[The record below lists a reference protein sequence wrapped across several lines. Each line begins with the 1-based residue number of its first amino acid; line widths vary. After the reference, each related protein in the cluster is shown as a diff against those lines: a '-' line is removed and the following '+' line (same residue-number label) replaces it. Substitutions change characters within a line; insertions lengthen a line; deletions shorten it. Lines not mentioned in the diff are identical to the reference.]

1 MPGGRS
7 HFIRRSGKGGF
18 NVLPPAADKAAM
30 SELSDPPFVA
40 RPVSSNLT
48 LALARRIG
56 LHAYGNRIL
65 ALMLFLL
72 HAAFV
77 WGRGET
83 WGQAMVLAH
92 YGIFLLWQPFFS
104 GQQHLPWPRA
114 LGVLLVG
121 AALAVIDSSWA
132 ATLWVILLAGL
143 LAGVTVSLK
152 PIRQRL
158 GLWLAVLYLLLLLF
172 LWFLPRGFGVSVQ
185 YGGHTLLLR
194 DSLLI
199 LPALL
204 MLFPSPG
211 LQRQTGIVDL
221 LYTLLF
227 VLVIGVLALGSFAAM
242 QLTHTDYARGVLI
255 SLGSITLSLL
265 IIAWLWQPR
274 GEASGLRNLFS
285 RYVLSLGLPLE
296 EWLKQLSDSADREP
310 DPEVFLREA
319 MAGFTHLPWSTGV
332 TWSTLQSQGELGQKS
347 RHSVAFSHQGVEV
360 HFYTDAPVN
369 PAFALHL
376 RLLTEIIGY
385 FHAAKTRE
393 RMMQANAYTQAI
405 YETGSRL
412 THDVKNLLQSLKTLC
427 SAAEHSR
434 PDQAMSLQTLMQ
446 RQLPQMAKRL
456 EITLD
461 KLKSPT
467 SASDRKEILSREW
480 WRNLNNRYARDG
492 INFHADDANAAAW
505 LPQELFDSVADNL
518 VQNALRK
525 RLQEPETRIRV
536 DLQTSPML
544 SLTVCDTGSMAA
556 AEVTEKL
563 FHEPVTTHDGLGIG
577 LYQAAKQATEL
588 KYRLRLR
595 ENREGYICF
604 ELAQMAEH

>member
-1 MPGGRS
+1 MGRMS
-7 HFIRRSGKGGF
+7 EAPDF
-18 NVLPPAADKAAM
+18 LPPSNATT
-30 SELSDPPFVA
+30 P
-40 RPVSSNLT
+40 SSLT
-48 LALARRIG
+48 LAVARRVG

-65 ALMLFLL
+65 GLMLLLL
-72 HAAFV
+72 HAAYV
-77 WGRGET
+77 WGQGEA

-92 YGIFLLWQPFFS
+92 YGVFLLWQPFFS

-114 LGVLLVG
+114 IGVLAVG
-121 AALAVIDSSWA
+121 AALVVLDSIWA
-132 ATLWVILLAGL
+132 AALWAVLLAGL

-152 PIRQRL
+152 PLKERI
-158 GLWLAVLYLLLLLF
+158 GLWLAVIYLLLLLF
-172 LWFLPRGFGVSVQ
+172 AWLLPHGFGLPVRQ
-185 YGGHTLLLR
+185 DGLTLLLR
-194 DSLLI
+194 DSMLM
-199 LPALL
+199 LPVL
-204 MLFPSPG
+204 MILFPSPSP
-211 LQRQTGIVDL
+211 QQQTGIVDL
-221 LYTLLF
+221 LYTMLF
-227 VLVIGVLALGSFAAM
+227 VLVIGVLALGSYAAM
-242 QLTHTDYARGVLI
+242 QLTHSDYGRGVLI
-255 SLGSITLSLL
+255 SLGTMSLSLL

-310 DPEVFLREA
+310 DPEIFLHQA

-332 TWSTLQSQGELGQKS
+332 TWSTAQSQGELGAQS
-347 RHSVAFSHQGVEV
+347 RHSVSFSHQGVEV
-360 HFYTDAPVN
+360 RFYTDAPVN

-434 PDQAMSLQTLMQ
+434 PDQAMSLQSLMQ

-467 SASDRKEILSREW
+467 SAADRKEIMAREW
-480 WRNLNNRYARDG
+480 WRNLNNRYGRDNV
-492 INFHADDANAAAW
+492 NFHADDANASAW

-525 RLQEPETRIRV
+525 RLSAPELHIRV
-536 DLQTSPML
+536 DLQTSPIC
-544 SLTVCDTGSMAA
+544 SLTVCDTGEMAA
-556 AEVTEKL
+556 ENVTEKL
-563 FHEPVTTHDGLGIG
+563 FHAPVSTHDGLGIG

-588 KYRLRLR
+588 GYRLRLR
-595 ENREGYICF
+595 ENREGYVCF
-604 ELAQMAEH
+604 ELAQLSEAG

>member
-1 MPGGRS
+1 
-7 HFIRRSGKGGF
+7 
-18 NVLPPAADKAAM
+18 M
-30 SELSDPPFVA
+30 SESPDPAIASEPA
-40 RPVSSNLT
+40 PSNLS
-48 LALARRIG
+48 LVVAQRVGSQR
-56 LHAYGNRIL
+56 YGNRIL
-65 ALMLFLL
+65 ALMLLLL

-77 WGRGET
+77 WGRSEP

-92 YGIFLLWQPFFS
+92 YGVFLLWQPFFS
-104 GQQHLPWPRA
+104 GQKHLPWPRA
-114 LGVLLVG
+114 LAVLAVG
-121 AALAVIDSSWA
+121 AALAVLDSIWA
-132 ATLWVILLAGL
+132 AALWSVLLAGL
-143 LAGVTVSLK
+143 LGGVTVSLK
-152 PIRQRL
+152 PMKERM

-172 LWFLPRGFGVSVQ
+172 LWILPQGFGLPVKHNAFTV
-185 YGGHTLLLR
+185 LLR
-194 DSLLI
+194 DSLLA
-199 LPALL
+199 LPALML
-204 MLFPSPG
+204 LFPSPG

-242 QLTHTDYARGVLI
+242 VLTHTDYGRAVFI
-255 SLGSITLSLL
+255 SLGTLLLSLAV
-265 IIAWLWQPR
+265 IAWLWQPR
-274 GEASGLRNLFS
+274 GETSGLRNLFS

-296 EWLKQLSDSADREP
+296 EWLKQLSDSADNEP
-310 DPEVFLREA
+310 DPEVFLRQA

-332 TWSTLQSQGELGQKS
+332 TWSTAQSQGELGAPS
-347 RHSVAFSHQGVEV
+347 RHSVSFAHQGVEV
-360 HFYTDAPVN
+360 RFFTDAPVN

-434 PDQAMSLQTLMQ
+434 PDQAMSLQSLMQ

-467 SASDRKEILSREW
+467 TAADRKEILAREW
-480 WRNLNNRYARDG
+480 WRNLNNRYGRDVVT
-492 INFHADDANAAAW
+492 FHVDDANASAW

-518 VQNALRK
+518 MQNALRK
-525 RLQEPETRIRV
+525 RLREPELRIRIE
-536 DLQTSPML
+536 LQTSPVC
-544 SLTVCDTGSMAA
+544 SLMVCDTGASAPE
-556 AEVTEKL
+556 EVVEKL
-563 FHEPVTTHDGLGIG
+563 FHAPVSTHDGLGIG
-577 LYQAAKQATEL
+577 LYQAAKQAAEL
-588 KYRLRLR
+588 GYRLHLR
-595 ENREGYICF
+595 ENREGYVCF
-604 ELAQMAEH
+604 ELAQVA

>member
-1 MPGGRS
+1 
-7 HFIRRSGKGGF
+7 
-18 NVLPPAADKAAM
+18 M
-30 SELSDPPFVA
+30 SESFHPAPQGEPPLSKLSAAVA
-40 RPVSSNLT
+40 QRFDLQ
-48 LALARRIG
+48 R
-56 LHAYGNRIL
+56 YGNSIL
-65 ALMLFLL
+65 LLMLVLL
-72 HAAFV
+72 HAGFV
-77 WGRGET
+77 WGRGEA

-92 YGIFLLWQPFFS
+92 YGVFLLWQPFFS

-114 LGVLLVG
+114 IGVLAVG
-121 AALAVIDSSWA
+121 AALAALDSIWA
-132 ATLWVILLAGL
+132 AALWAVLLAGL
-143 LAGVTVSLK
+143 LGGVTVSLK
-152 PIRQRL
+152 PLKERI

-172 LWFLPRGFGVSVQ
+172 LWLLPQGFGLPVREDA
-185 YGGHTLLLR
+185 YTAMLR
-194 DSLLI
+194 DSLL
-199 LPALL
+199 ALL
-204 MLFPSPG
+204 VLMIAFPSPG
-211 LQRQTGIVDL
+211 LQRQAGIVDL

-227 VLVIGVLALGSFAAM
+227 VLVIGVLSLGSYAAM
-242 QLTHTDYARGVLI
+242 QLTHTDYASGVFI
-255 SLGSITLSLL
+255 SLGTLTVSLL

-296 EWLKQLSDSADREP
+296 EWLKQLSDSADSEP
-310 DPEVFLREA
+310 DPEIFLREA

-332 TWSTLQSQGELGQKS
+332 TWSTAQTQGELGERS

-360 HFYTDAPVN
+360 RFFTDAPVN

-434 PDQAMSLQTLMQ
+434 PDQAMSLQSLMQ

-461 KLKSPT
+461 KLRSPS
-467 SASDRKEILSREW
+467 SAADRKEILAREW
-480 WRNLNNRYARDG
+480 WRNLNNRYGRDAV
-492 INFHADDANAAAW
+492 NFHVDDANASAW

-525 RLQEPETRIRV
+525 RLREPELRIRV
-536 DLQTSPML
+536 DLLTSPII
-544 SLTVCDTGSMAA
+544 SLTVCDTGGMAPE
-556 AEVTEKL
+556 EVTEKL
-563 FHEPVTTHDGLGIG
+563 FHAPVSTHDGLGIG
-577 LYQAAKQATEL
+577 LYQASKQAAEL
-588 KYRLRLR
+588 GYRLRLR
-595 ENREGYICF
+595 ENREGYVCF
-604 ELAQMAEH
+604 ELAQVVEHGL

>member
-1 MPGGRS
+1 MSETPDK
-7 HFIRRSGKGGF
+7 FPF
-18 NVLPPAADKAAM
+18 APPPA
-30 SELSDPPFVA
+30 SQLSLAVA
-40 RPVSSNLT
+40 QRV
-48 LALARRIG
+48 G
-56 LHAYGNRIL
+56 LQPYGNRIL

-77 WGRGET
+77 WGRGEA

-114 LGVLLVG
+114 LGVLAVG
-121 AALAVIDSSWA
+121 AALAILDSIWA
-132 ATLWVILLAGL
+132 TALWAVLLAGL
-143 LAGVTVSLK
+143 LGGVTVSLK
-152 PIRQRL
+152 PLKERI

-172 LWFLPRGFGVSVQ
+172 LWLLPQGFGLPIRNDPYTILV
-185 YGGHTLLLR
+185 R
-194 DSLLI
+194 DSLLA
-199 LPALL
+199 LPAL
-204 MLFPSPG
+204 MILFPSPS
-211 LQRQTGIVDL
+211 LQRQTGVVDL

-227 VLVIGVLALGSFAAM
+227 VLVIGVLALGSYAAM
-242 QLTHTDYARGVLI
+242 QLTQTNYAHGVLI
-255 SLGSITLSLL
+255 SMSTVTLSLL
-265 IIAWLWQPR
+265 IIGWLWQPR

-310 DPEVFLREA
+310 DPEIFLREA
-319 MAGFTHLPWSTGV
+319 MAGFIHLPWSTGV
-332 TWSTLQSQGELGQKS
+332 TWSTAQSQGELGQQS
-347 RHSVAFSHQGVEV
+347 RYSVAFSHQGVEV
-360 HFYTDAPVN
+360 RFFTDAPVN

-434 PDQAMSLQTLMQ
+434 PDQAMSLQSLMQ

-467 SASDRKEILSREW
+467 TAADRKEIMAREW
-480 WRNLNNRYARDG
+480 WRNLNNRYGRDA
-492 INFHADDANAAAW
+492 INFHVDDANASAW

-525 RLQEPETRIRV
+525 RLQDPGVRIRV
-536 DLQTSPML
+536 DMLTSPIV
-544 SLTVCDTGSMAA
+544 SLTVCDTGEMAVD
-556 AEVTEKL
+556 EVTEKL
-563 FHEPVTTHDGLGIG
+563 FHAPVSTHDGLGIG
-577 LYQAAKQATEL
+577 LYQAAKQAADL
-588 KYRLRLR
+588 GYRLRLR
-595 ENREGYICF
+595 ENREGYVCF
-604 ELAQMAEH
+604 ELAQVSN

>member
-1 MPGGRS
+1 
-7 HFIRRSGKGGF
+7 
-18 NVLPPAADKAAM
+18 M
-30 SELSDPPFVA
+30 SETPDPSLSVEPAP
-40 RPVSSNLT
+40 SNLT
-48 LALARRIG
+48 LAVAQHVG
-56 LHAYGNRIL
+56 LQRYGNRIL
-65 ALMLFLL
+65 ALMLLLL

-77 WGRGET
+77 WGRGEP

-104 GQQHLPWPRA
+104 GQQHLPWLRA
-114 LGVLLVG
+114 LGVLAVG
-121 AALAVIDSSWA
+121 AALAVLDSIWA
-132 ATLWVILLAGL
+132 AALWAVLLAGL
-143 LAGVTVSLK
+143 LGGVTVSLK
-152 PIRQRL
+152 PVKERL

-172 LWFLPRGFGVSVQ
+172 IWLLPQGFGLPIRQ
-185 YGGHTLLLR
+185 DAYTMLLR
-194 DSLLI
+194 DSLLA
-199 LPALL
+199 LPAL
-204 MLFPSPG
+204 MILFPSPG
-211 LQRQTGIVDL
+211 LQRQTSVVDL

-227 VLVIGVLALGSFAAM
+227 VLVIGVLALGSYAAM
-242 QLTHTDYARGVLI
+242 QLTQTDYGHGVLI
-255 SLGSITLSLL
+255 SLGTLSLSL
-265 IIAWLWQPR
+265 LVIAWLWQPR
-274 GEASGLRNLFS
+274 GEATGLRNLFS

-332 TWSTLQSQGELGQKS
+332 TWSTAQTEGELGQRS

-360 HFYTDAPVN
+360 HFFTDAPVN

-393 RMMQANAYTQAI
+393 RLMQANAYTQAI

-434 PDQAMSLQTLMQ
+434 PDQAMSLQSLMQ

-467 SASDRKEILSREW
+467 TAADRKEILAREW
-480 WRNLNNRYARDG
+480 WRNLNNRYGRDG
-492 INFHADDANAAAW
+492 ITFQADDANASAW

-518 VQNALRK
+518 MQNALRK
-525 RLQEPETRIRV
+525 RLGEPELRIRV
-536 DLQTSPML
+536 ELTTSPMI
-544 SLTVCDTGSMAA
+544 SLVVCDTGAMAQE
-556 AEVTEKL
+556 EVTEKL
-563 FHEPVTTHDGLGIG
+563 FHAPVSTHDGLGIG

-588 KYRLRLR
+588 DYRLRLR
-595 ENREGYICF
+595 ENREGYVCF
-604 ELAQMAEH
+604 ELAQIDEAG

>member
-1 MPGGRS
+1 
-7 HFIRRSGKGGF
+7 
-18 NVLPPAADKAAM
+18 M
-30 SELSDPPFVA
+30 SESSGPPFITEA
-40 RPVSSNLT
+40 APASLS
-48 LALARRIG
+48 LALARRVG
-56 LHAYGNRIL
+56 LQAYGNRIL

-77 WGRGET
+77 WGRGEA

-114 LGVLLVG
+114 LGILVVG
-121 AALAVIDSSWA
+121 AALAVIDSTWA
-132 ATLWVILLAGL
+132 AVLWVMLLAGL
-143 LAGVTVSLK
+143 LGGVTVGLK
-152 PIRQRL
+152 PMQERL
-158 GLWLAVLYLLLLLF
+158 GLWLAVVYLLLLLF
-172 LWFLPRGFGVSVQ
+172 LWLLPQSFGLPVQ
-185 YGGHTLLLR
+185 RNGYTVLLR
-194 DSLLI
+194 DSLLV

-204 MLFPSPG
+204 ILFPSPG

-227 VLVIGVLALGSFAAM
+227 VLVIGVLALGSYAAM
-242 QLTHTDYARGVLI
+242 QLTQTDYAHGVLI
-255 SLGSITLSLL
+255 SMGTIALSLL

-310 DPEVFLREA
+310 DPEVFLHEA

-332 TWSTLQSQGELGQKS
+332 TWITAQSRGELGEKS
-347 RHSVAFSHQGVEV
+347 RHSVTFSHQGVEV
-360 HFYTDAPVN
+360 YFYTDAPVN

-434 PDQAMSLQTLMQ
+434 PDQAMSLQSLMQ

-467 SASDRKEILSREW
+467 TAADRKEIMAREW

-492 INFHADDANAAAW
+492 IGFHADDANAAAW

-525 RLQEPETRIRV
+525 RLHEPELRIRV
-536 DLQTSPML
+536 DLQTSPMI
-544 SLTVCDTGSMAA
+544 SLTVCDTGSMAEA
-556 AEVTEKL
+556 DVAEKL
-563 FHEPVTTHDGLGIG
+563 FHEPVTSHDGLGIG
-577 LYQAAKQATEL
+577 LYQAAKQAAEL
-588 KYRLRLR
+588 DYKLRLR
-595 ENREGYICF
+595 ENREGYVCF
-604 ELAQMAEH
+604 ELAQVAT